1 MHLINKLDVDST
13 TTCLKLLS
21 DPTRLMILKLV
32 QKQAYCVCQ
41 FVEMFDTSQPAISQ
55 HLRKLKNAGMLHEEK
70 RGQWRFFSINDEFEG
85 KDLVISILDQVD
97 ENDPVFQTIKKKE
110 CPVDCN

>member
-1 MHLINKLDVDST
+1 MHLRWKSDVKST

-32 QKQAYCVCQ
+32 KEQAYCVCQ

-55 HLRKLKNAGMLHEEK
+55 HLRKLKNTGMLHEEK
-70 RGQWRFFSINDEFEG
+70 RGQWRFFSISDEFDG
-85 KDLVISILDQVD
+85 KDLVLSILDQVD
-97 ENDPVFQTIKKKE
+97 ENDPVFQTIKKKD

>member
-1 MHLINKLDVDST
+1 MHLSNKLDVRNT
-13 TTCLKLLS
+13 TACLKLLS

-32 QKQAYCVCQ
+32 QEQAYCVCQ

-70 RGQWRFFSINDEFEG
+70 RGQWRFFSINDEFDG
-85 KDLVISILDQVD
+85 KDLVISILDQFD